1 MAMLSN
7 NPPADFGNKEEMRFY
22 TISNTVFE
30 IDAKYAPMKLL
41 GEGAYG
47 VVCSSIN
54 RETSEN
60 VAIKKIRNVFED
72 RIDALRTLR
81 EMKLLGKIK
90 HENVIEMKDIML
102 PSTKRSFVD
111 VYLVFELMDTDLGQ
125 IIRSPQP
132 LSDEQCQCFIFQL
145 LRGLKYLHSANVIHR
160 DLKPGNLLVN
170 SDCELKIGDFGLART
185 KSPRGEGMNGYVVTR
200 WYRAPELLVCSDSYD
215 AAIDMWSVGCIFA
228 AILGRK
234 PLFPGTDSAH
244 QLELILNTLGVNHD
258 AADFDFVSYQ
268 PIRDYIDSLPDSPGV
283 PFASMFPDA
292 NPLAVD
298 LLKKLL
304 VFNPAKRINATE
316 ALEHPYMAQLYDP
329 LLDPAAKG
337 PIDLGFDD
345 DLGEDKIREMIWE
358 ETLCYHPGL
367 VSRVRHYSV
376 VHLHSVPIEQ
386 RADRG
391 FTPFHLVYAS
401 EAVVPVEVGVPSTR
415 RMLYDEENAEQR
427 LAELDLISETHEQ
440 TTIRLMAYQQRMR
453 QNYDRKKD
461 QSKPGTIPLSGQ
473 AVQRPVI
480 PKSGS
485 ALVRGPLSI
494 SAPGSAGPQST
505 YGDPWPDFFLREGP
519 GALGRSHAELV
530 GAEHSPL

>member
-1 MAMLSN
+1 MFLVPFFAKAYVKKDPENATNVKKERTIQFLDHHVFLFCYFLVFLVMAMLSN
-7 NPPADFGNKEEMRFY
+7 NPPADFGNKEEMRSY
-22 TISNTVFE
+22 TISNTLFE

-111 VYLVFELMDTDLGQ
+111 VYLVFELMDTDLEQ

-258 AADFDFVSYQ
+258 AADFDFVTYQ

-358 ETLCYHPGL
+358 ETLCYRPGK
-367 VSRVRHYSV
+367 
-376 VHLHSVPIEQ
+376 
-386 RADRG
+386 A
-391 FTPFHLVYAS
+391 
-401 EAVVPVEVGVPSTR
+401 
-415 RMLYDEENAEQR
+415 
-427 LAELDLISETHEQ
+427 
-440 TTIRLMAYQQRMR
+440 
-453 QNYDRKKD
+453 
-461 QSKPGTIPLSGQ
+461 
-473 AVQRPVI
+473 
-480 PKSGS
+480 
-485 ALVRGPLSI
+485 AL
-494 SAPGSAGPQST
+494 
-505 YGDPWPDFFLREGP
+505 
-519 GALGRSHAELV
+519 
-530 GAEHSPL
+530 